1 MKSDIILTSVYNS
14 LNLLK
19 RDLSIAKDIVIL
31 WF

>member
-14 LNLLK
+14 YLLK

>member
-31 WF
+31 SF